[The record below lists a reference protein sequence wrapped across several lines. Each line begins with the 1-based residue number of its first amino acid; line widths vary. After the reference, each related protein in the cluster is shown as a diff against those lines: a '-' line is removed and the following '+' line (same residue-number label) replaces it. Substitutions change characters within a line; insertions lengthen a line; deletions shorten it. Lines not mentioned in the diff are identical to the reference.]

1 MKKYLYV
8 FSVLLFGNLFAQP
21 AISVEKP
28 SFDFGVIHEGEN
40 VTHSYEI
47 INTGNSDLKITRVY
61 ASCGCTAVEPEKD
74 LLKPGE
80 KTSVMIEFN
89 SIGRLGAQEKY
100 IFINSNDPKQKEL
113 RLHFK
118 ADVQPKVE
126 EVNNTESKLTLT
138 KNYFDFGNI
147 KEGKIVEVTIAFKN
161 SGKKDLIIKDV
172 KTSCGCTA
180 VLLSSKKLKPGEQGD
195 MRIELDT
202 SNRTG
207 KLTRTVT
214 LYSNDPVDPSQAI
227 TIFANITENK

>member
-1 MKKYLYV
+1 MKKCLFMTLFV
-8 FSVLLFGNLFAQP
+8 LFGNLIAQP

-40 VTHSYEI
+40 VTHNFEI
-47 INTGNSDLKITRVY
+47 VNTGNSDLKITRVY

-80 KTSVMIEFN
+80 KTFVMIEFN
-89 SIGRLGAQEKY
+89 STGRLGIQEKY
-100 IFINSNDPKQKEL
+100 VFINSNDPKQKEL

-126 EVNNTESKLTLT
+126 AEKNTESKLTLS
-138 KNYFDFGNI
+138 KNYFDFGNV

-161 SGKKDLIIKDV
+161 SGQKELVIKDV

-180 VLLSSKKLKPGEQGD
+180 ALLSSKKLKPGEQGD

-214 LYSNDPVDPSQAI
+214 LYSNDPVDPSQTI

>member
-1 MKKYLYV
+1 VRKYLFV
-8 FSVLLFGNLFAQP
+8 FFILFIGNIVAQP
-21 AISVEKP
+21 VISVEKP

-40 VTHSYEI
+40 VNHSYEI
-47 INTGNSDLKITRVY
+47 INTGNSDLRITRVY

-89 SIGRLGAQEKY
+89 STGRLGVQEKY
-100 IFINSNDPKQKEL
+100 VFINSNDPKQKEL

-126 EVNNTESKLTLT
+126 EANNTESKLTLT
-138 KNYFDFGNI
+138 KNYFDFGNV

-161 SGKKDLIIKDV
+161 SGKKDLVIKDV
-172 KTSCGCTA
+172 RTSCGCTA
-180 VLLSSKKLKPGEQGD
+180 ALLSSKKLKPGEQGD
-195 MRIELDT
+195 LRIELDT
-202 SNRTG
+202 SNRSG

-214 LYSNDPVDPSQAI
+214 LYSNDPVDPSQTI

>member
-1 MKKYLYV
+1 MKKYLFVVLV
-8 FSVLLFGNLFAQP
+8 FLFGDLIAQP

-61 ASCGCTAVEPEKD
+61 ASCGCTAVEPEKV

-89 SIGRLGAQEKY
+89 STGRLGMQEKY
-100 IFINSNDPKQKEL
+100 LFINSNDPKQKEL

-118 ADVQPKVE
+118 AEVKPKVDE
-126 EVNNTESKLTLT
+126 ANNTESKLTLT
-138 KNYFDFGNI
+138 KNYFDFGNV
-147 KEGKIVEVTIAFKN
+147 KEGNIVEVTIAFKN
-161 SGKKDLIIKDV
+161 SGKKDLLIKDV

-180 VLLSSKKLKPGEQGD
+180 ALLSSKKLKPGEQGD
-195 MRIELDT
+195 LRIELDT

-214 LYSNDPVDPSQAI
+214 LFSNDPVDPSQTI